1 MLSIKR
7 VFHILLLITF
17 LVGCNTNPLDVD
29 VSHVSIEMPIN
40 RLEKQIQDYDFD
52 KSEAYQE
59 NLLNQ
64 YGDFY
69 NLYIQRVLQLGHVQD
84 PALGYSIKEYLNDP
98 VIAKMFDAVDS
109 AFADLQVE
117 ESLIKEGFQHYK
129 YYFPEAKLPL
139 VATFVTNFNYNVV
152 AADSA
157 LGIGLEMY
165 LGSDNQFYKNI
176 GMPEYRC
183 ATADRIY
190 MPYDAVRGWVLSEF
204 EGSMDGQDL
213 LSLIIGYGKT
223 MYLMDACF
231 PNDQDYLK
239 IRYTKDELNWC
250 EMSEWSIWSAILD
263 ADILYNTDSDV
274 IRAYTGEGPF
284 TPGMPKESPSRIGL
298 WLGWQVVRSY
308 MKEHPDTSIP
318 QLMRL
323 TNAQEILQQSGYKP
337 TK

>member
-1 MLSIKR
+1 MPYIKR

-17 LVGCNTNPLDVD
+17 LVGCESNSLDFDVSNVSVD
-29 VSHVSIEMPIN
+29 VLIK
-40 RLEKQIQDYDFD
+40 RLDLQLQNFDFD
-52 KSEAYQE
+52 HPKEYQE
-59 NLLNQ
+59 TLLME

-84 PALGYSIKEYLNDP
+84 PALSYSIKEYLSDP
-98 VIAKMFDAVDS
+98 VIHKMFNAVDS
-109 AFADLQVE
+109 TFSDLSLEEDMIAD
-117 ESLIKEGFQHYK
+117 GFKHYK
-129 YYFPEAKLPL
+129 YHFPNAEIPQ
-139 VATFVTNFNYNVV
+139 VVSFVTNFNYNVV
-152 AADSA
+152 ASDST

-165 LGSDNQFYKNI
+165 LGSDNKFYKNI
-176 GMPEYRC
+176 GMPAYRS

-263 ADILYNTDSDV
+263 ADILYSTDSDV